1 MELDT
6 LILDGKGRFQ
16 WVGFEGKSGCLLPGW
31 KPTRTLLSLT
41 IVLGFGVS
49 ARLTVR
55 FTFKGDEPATHV
67 LGDLETS
74 SVIFI
79 TCDLCLPK
87 PLEVIPLAGSPN
99 LIVVHVRSYSKDAR
113 DPIEFDQKWI
123 HGYAK

>member
-31 KPTRTLLSLT
+31 KPTRTILSIP
-41 IVLGFGVS
+41 IVLGLGVS
-49 ARLTVR
+49 APLAAL
-55 FTFKGDEPATHV
+55 FNLKGDKAATHV

-74 SVIFI
+74 RFILI
-79 TCDLCLPK
+79 TCVLCLPK
-87 PLEVIPLAGSPN
+87 PVEVIPPAGSPN
-99 LIVVHVRSYSKDAR
+99 LIVVHVRSYSKDTR